1 MSLFNDYITVLT
13 VRYPLDA
20 VMTKRLFRATNGK
33 IGKTDYDNATKFDVR
48 KHEISDLADLAAVL
62 FGLAHQ
68 PQQVAIRGKPIAGHH
83 NVRRRL
89 HGDQAAFCADPD
101 GHHWMMLD
109 FDEVPLPLFLEPDD
123 DPELLIG
130 FLVRLLPPTFHDA
143 SYYWQWSCGQGVD
156 GWRTLR
162 AHLYFWNA
170 EKHTDREYENWTKWV
185 NGGAG
190 WKVLDPAPFRTVQP
204 NYTAAPIIGDE
215 VDDPLRGGLRHGIH
229 LGERDTVSIAIPTR
243 DWEQHVRELERQEYA
258 ELAEYGLRPPPGE
271 LPPIHPGD
279 RYLDYL
285 GRIGDDKDGFHD
297 PMVKAI
303 WHWAKAYPSDL
314 DEDFKSALRSVVRA
328 AKCTKQR
335 DLDHYLSDY
344 RLDASIR
351 GAREKQ
357 PALTPPPSR
366 LAALQQATRRYSFTR
381 I

>member
-1 MSLFNDYITVLT
+1 L
-13 VRYPLDA
+13 
-20 VMTKRLFRATNGK
+20 
-33 IGKTDYDNATKFDVR
+33 
-48 KHEISDLADLAAVL
+48 
-62 FGLAHQ
+62 
-68 PQQVAIRGKPIAGHH
+68 PIAGHY

-89 HGDQAAFCADPD
+89 HGDQAAFRADPD

-185 NGGAG
+185 NGEAG

-204 NYTAAPIIGDE
+204 NYTAAPIIGDG
-215 VDDPLRGGLRHGIH
+215 VDDPLHGGSRHGIH
-229 LGERDTVSIAIPTR
+229 LGERDSVSITIPPL

-279 RYLDYL
+279 RYLDHL

-314 DEDFKSALRSVVRA
+314 DEDFKAALRSVVRA

-344 RLDASIR
+344 RLDTSIR